1 VERWAA
7 FTERR
12 FAASAESPAR
22 RAQRLDDVHVLVV
35 DDHADGRLLTSL
47 VLTEAGAKVTAVGSV
62 REALQVLD
70 QQRPNVLVSDIG
82 LPREDGYALNRQIR
96 AREAEC
102 GGFLPAIALTGYAR
116 VEDRIRILAS
126 GFQEHVPKPFD
137 PAELSAAIATLA
149 RGPNLA
155 VET

>member
-1 VERWAA
+1 
-7 FTERR
+7 
-12 FAASAESPAR
+12 
-22 RAQRLDDVHVLVV
+22 
-35 DDHADGRLLTSL
+35 LTSL

-82 LPREDGYALNRQIR
+82 LPREDGYALIRQIR